1 MADPANLETLQAQ
14 REQETQ
20 QLYRRNALRH
30 ALSVL
35 DPQPG
40 DVTLDYGALLT
51 RLQAVITTELAP
63 QQPEAAKPQEEDTD
77 AGL

>member
-30 ALSVL
+30 TLSVL

-51 RLQAVITTELAP
+51 RLQAVLTAELAA
-63 QQPEAAKPQEEDTD
+63 QSETVQPQEEATD
-77 AGL
+77 A

>member
-40 DVTLDYGALLT
+40 DVALDYGALLT
-51 RLQAVITTELAP
+51 RLQDVITAALAA
-63 QQPEAAKPQEEDTD
+63 QHPEAAQPQEEATD
-77 AGL
+77 A

>member
-40 DVTLDYGALLT
+40 DVALDYAALLT
-51 RLQAVITTELAP
+51 RLQDVLTAELAA
-63 QQPEAAKPQEEDTD
+63 QHSEAAPPQEEATD
-77 AGL
+77 A

>member
-1 MADPANLETLQAQ
+1 MADSANLETLQAQ

-40 DVTLDYGALLT
+40 DVALDYGALLT

-63 QQPEAAKPQEEDTD
+63 EPEAATPQEDD
-77 AGL
+77 ANAGL